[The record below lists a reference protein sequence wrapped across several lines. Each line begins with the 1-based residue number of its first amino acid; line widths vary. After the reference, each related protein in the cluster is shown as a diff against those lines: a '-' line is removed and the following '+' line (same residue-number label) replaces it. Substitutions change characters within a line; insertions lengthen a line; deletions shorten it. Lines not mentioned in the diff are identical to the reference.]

1 VVPVS
6 LQADIDVTLG
16 SLHLRA
22 NIAAR
27 PGEVV
32 AVLGPNAAGK
42 STLLRVLAGLVPLD
56 AGHIELDGR
65 VLDDV
70 PPESRSVGLVF
81 QDELLFPHLNVRD
94 NVAYGVRR
102 NGREVADRL
111 LAEHGMSDLAG
122 RRLEELSGGQAQR
135 VALLRALATEPA
147 LLLLDEPLAALDA
160 QTRPS
165 VRRDL
170 RRALAHFDGVRII
183 VTHDPV
189 DAFALADRIVILEHG
204 EVTDDAT
211 PAEIAARPRTDYA
224 AELVGTN
231 LVRGTASGDI
241 VTTDAGA
248 TLVTATSA
256 DGPVLA
262 VIAPSAVSL
271 HAHKPDGSPR
281 NVWEGTVR
289 HLDPRVGRVH
299 VHVDGPV
306 PLVADVTPAAVTA
319 LSLTPGATV
328 WMAVKATEIAV
339 HPV

>member
-1 VVPVS
+1 MT
-6 LQADIDVTLG
+6 LRADIDATLG
-16 SLHLRA
+16 ELHLVASITA
-22 NIAAR
+22 N

-56 AGHIELDGR
+56 AGRIELDGR
-65 VLDDV
+65 RLDDV
-70 PPESRSVGLVF
+70 PPEARSVGLVF
-81 QDELLFPHLNVRD
+81 QDGLLFPHLDVRD
-94 NVAYGVRR
+94 NVAYGV
-102 NGREVADRL
+102 GRDGRAVAGRL
-111 LAEHGMSDLAG
+111 LAEHGMSELAD
-122 RRLEELSGGQAQR
+122 RRVHELSGGQAQR
-135 VALLRALATEPA
+135 VALLRALATKPA

-160 QTRPS
+160 QTRPM
-165 VRRDL
+165 VRRDI
-170 RRALAHFDGVRII
+170 RQALAGFGGVRII

-189 DAFALADRIVILEHG
+189 DAFALADRILILENG

-231 LVRGTASGDI
+231 LLRGTAAAEV
-241 VTTDAGA
+241 VTTDSGA
-248 TLVTATSA
+248 SLVTATSA

-271 HAHKPDGSPR
+271 HAHRPEGSPR
-281 NVWEGTVR
+281 NVWEGRVT

-299 VHVDGPV
+299 VHVEAPV
-306 PLVADVTPAAVTA
+306 PLVADVTPAAVAA
-319 LSLTPGATV
+319 LSLSPGSTV
-328 WMAVKATEIAV
+328 WVAVKATEIAV